1 MVIDSTLAP
10 RNALTQFMSAE
21 SSRAVFISYASQDA
35 DAARRISAALRTAGI
50 EVWFD
55 QSELRG
61 GDAWDQKIRRQIR
74 ECALFVAI
82 ISRHTEERLEGYYR
96 LEWKLAVDRSHLMS
110 EAKVFLLPVVI
121 DDIDNTLAKV
131 PDRFRDVQWT
141 RLPGGE
147 PSGEFSLRIRNLL
160 ASAPPDGS
168 KTSPGPKSGGRAERT
183 EADRPPI
190 SGSRILWA
198 AVAVVAVAMLVIA
211 KPWKQTGGT
220 RSESPAVNS
229 AREPSEALRLAER
242 ARRHFQGVFT
252 RADLAQAEELG
263 RRAAELEPTLALTWA
278 VRAGANACYLMRG
291 FVAGE
296 VAQQRARQAQA
307 FAERAIAIN
316 RDETEALIALGQVA
330 MFQRAT
336 TQAEA
341 YYRRVMQKDPE
352 NPFARR
358 YLSIVLRTT
367 NRVGEAIAVMQ
378 QSVKQFP
385 RDTLSH
391 FDLALAYAYG
401 WDWPRA
407 WDAATTA
414 LAIQPFPG
422 ALVLKIRLAF
432 QWKGDVALMRQL
444 LDQLELTYRSEDD
457 AVIWEMRCGLFERK
471 PERVLEAA
479 GRTARIYLEESFIFP
494 APKAWFTAQA
504 YQMAGK
510 TVLARQEWEMA
521 ATVLRERL
529 KTDPQNLELQLKLAV
544 TLAWMKDD
552 ENSTLQLK
560 AIEMAW
566 REQLNPERAWDLA
579 SFYAASGNARSA
591 VPLLRQALHAG
602 TGIAPLTLQQLKLD
616 PWWDPIVT
624 RPSSPLCCAT
634 LRRCPRRRQVNPK
647 NTAVILTAPQP
658 PAPLLDI
665 HRRGCQQRL
674 GSRNSSPK
682 KWRPSS
688 NLGRGI
694 GALVPA

>member
-1 MVIDSTLAP
+1 MVIDSTSAP
-10 RNALTQFMSAE
+10 RTLQPIFMSAE

-82 ISRHTEERLEGYYR
+82 ISHHTEVRLEGYYR

-121 DDIDNTLAKV
+121 DDTDNAFAKV

-147 PSGEFSLRIRNLL
+147 PSGEFSARIRNLL
-160 ASAPPDGS
+160 APDSLPDLSMAHRGS
-168 KTSPGPKSGGRAERT
+168 KSAGSAERT
-183 EADRPPI
+183 QADRPPTLR
-190 SGSRILWA
+190 SRILWA
-198 AVAVVAVAMLVIA
+198 SVAVVAGAMLVIA
-211 KPWKQTGGT
+211 KPWKQTGVT
-220 RSESPAVNS
+220 RRESPIVS
-229 AREPSEALRLAER
+229 SPREPSEALRLAER
-242 ARRHFQGVFT
+242 ARQHFQGIFT

-263 RRAAELEPTLALTWA
+263 RRAAELEPTLALAWA
-278 VRAGANACYLMRG
+278 VQAGANSCYLMRG

-296 VAQQRARQAQA
+296 AAQRRSSRAQD
-307 FAERAIAIN
+307 FAGRAIAIN
-316 RDETEALIALGQVA
+316 RDEIEALIALGQVA
-330 MFQRAT
+330 MFQRAPA
-336 TQAEA
+336 QAEA
-341 YYRRVMQKDPE
+341 YYRRVIQQAPD

-378 QSVKQFP
+378 ESVKRFP

-414 LAIQPFPG
+414 LAIEPFPG
-422 ALVLKIRLAF
+422 ALMLKVRLAF

-457 AVIWEMRCGLFERK
+457 AVIWEMRCGLFERR

-479 GRTARIYLEESFIFP
+479 GRTARTYLEESFIFP
-494 APKAWFTAQA
+494 APRAWFTAQA

-510 TVLARQEWEMA
+510 TGLARQEWEIA
-521 ATVLRERL
+521 ATVLRDRL
-529 KTDPQNLELQLKLAV
+529 KADPQNRELQLKLAV

-552 ENSTLQLK
+552 ENSSLQLK
-560 AIEMAW
+560 PIELAW
-566 REQLNPERAWDLA
+566 REELNPERDWDLA

-616 PWWDPIVT
+616 PWWDPI
-624 RPSSPLCCAT
+624 RDAPEFAALLRDAPPLPTPAT
-634 LRRCPRRRQVNPK
+634 SELK
-647 NTAVILTAPQP
+647 IQP
-658 PAPLLDI
+658 
-665 HRRGCQQRL
+665 
-674 GSRNSSPK
+674 
-682 KWRPSS
+682 
-688 NLGRGI
+688 
-694 GALVPA
+694 